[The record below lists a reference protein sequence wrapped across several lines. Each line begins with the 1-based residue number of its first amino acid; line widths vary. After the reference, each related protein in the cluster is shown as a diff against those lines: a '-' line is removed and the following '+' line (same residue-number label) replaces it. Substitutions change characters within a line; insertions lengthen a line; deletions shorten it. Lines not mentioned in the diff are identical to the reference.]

1 MAERGSRPSELR
13 ARPGAS
19 AASSEHA
26 ATSDRATAA
35 GRAKAVMTPTEGTAS
50 TNSWKRRTPR
60 TRAISKMNSTAT
72 WTGIPA
78 PIPDIFSSQQQ
89 VAARVGDIHQRLVS
103 RVTAD
108 TGLETDFLSLAE
120 EHPANVVMSLLRC
133 APSCDRA
140 AVLMWRSIGTSRPAV
155 QKVLPALFSVIE
167 DRPLYSMFFYSG
179 DNEAVFA
186 LAATVVLWK
195 IAHMPE
201 WHDAVVL
208 HSAQLFVALLF
219 QVFSTTEQIP
229 EEVEDFWR
237 ACQEEHRLPTK
248 PNRFAVQAVKALLCQ
263 LGFENKLVALEC
275 KQVWDTLLCA
285 DTQHYAVGLL
295 AREMRRGLAPLCS
308 RIALHLLSLLIRKQP
323 RWHLPALAFLVE
335 LLECLDLSKHGHSAL
350 SVVSRH
356 LPSECRDRLRLELRG
371 LVVLSKEPL
380 LSGGIRGLYQHLL
393 EQLADPDAEMVG
405 MILSVLTYMLQE
417 KDLKIPGITALKLAE
432 PLLPHF
438 ENESSH
444 VQLLS
449 IQLFSK
455 VMELVV
461 EEGKKPLTR
470 IVSRSLLPLFFCWHN
485 ENRRVAKASLETLLC
500 AARFLRRRD
509 MEELLRKE
517 QRMKFAEHLV
527 RRAWKRQPR
536 AGEAPWPR
544 CSVARS
550 GPCERRPSG
559 SSVSHEP
566 GVPPRLPARPAAA
579 PPTLG
584 AAAALPQPCPPSG
597 GSVRQGPG

>member
-1 MAERGSRPSELR
+1 MA
-13 ARPGAS
+13 
-19 AASSEHA
+19 
-26 ATSDRATAA
+26 
-35 GRAKAVMTPTEGTAS
+35 PTEGTAS
-50 TNSWKRRTPR
+50 TNSNRRTPR
-60 TRAISKMNSTAT
+60 TRAISKTNSTPT

-89 VAARVGDIHQRLVS
+89 VAARVGDIHQRLMS

-186 LAATVVLWK
+186 LAATVVLWN

-295 AREMRRGLAPLCS
+295 AR
-308 RIALHLLSLLIRKQP
+308 
-323 RWHLPALAFLVE
+323 
-335 LLECLDLSKHGHSAL
+335 
-350 SVVSRH
+350 
-356 LPSECRDRLRLELRG
+356 
-371 LVVLSKEPL
+371 
-380 LSGGIRGLYQHLL
+380 
-393 EQLADPDAEMVG
+393 
-405 MILSVLTYMLQE
+405 
-417 KDLKIPGITALKLAE
+417 
-432 PLLPHF
+432 
-438 ENESSH
+438 
-444 VQLLS
+444 
-449 IQLFSK
+449 
-455 VMELVV
+455 
-461 EEGKKPLTR
+461 
-470 IVSRSLLPLFFCWHN
+470 
-485 ENRRVAKASLETLLC
+485 
-500 AARFLRRRD
+500 
-509 MEELLRKE
+509 
-517 QRMKFAEHLV
+517 
-527 RRAWKRQPR
+527 
-536 AGEAPWPR
+536 
-544 CSVARS
+544 
-550 GPCERRPSG
+550 
-559 SSVSHEP
+559 
-566 GVPPRLPARPAAA
+566 
-579 PPTLG
+579 
-584 AAAALPQPCPPSG
+584 
-597 GSVRQGPG
+597 